1 MFVRLFSSASLVS
14 LMILLPVWCY
24 SQETIPDGT
33 TGEQLEIV
41 KDDSIPI
48 KWRDKRW
55 RLFPGKYSTLKFG
68 GGFLYEFAG
77 YSQNE
82 VGKQQMDSIGSAL
95 KPAFAVRDFR
105 IVASGQFKTKRTF
118 SWKFGAM
125 YDGVSGSWLVRETG
139 FMVGVPELWGN
150 IFVGRTKEIGRAHV

>member
-1 MFVRLFSSASLVS
+1 MSIRLLSAASLVS
-14 LMILLPVWCY
+14 LMILLPIWCY

-41 KDDSIPI
+41 KDDSIPV

-77 YSQNE
+77 YKQDAI
-82 VGKQQMDSIGSAL
+82 GKQQMDSLGTPL
-95 KPAFAVRDFR
+95 ERAFSVRDFR
-105 IVASGQFKTKRTF
+105 LVASGQFKTKRTF
-118 SWKFGAM
+118 SWKLGAM
-125 YDGVSGSWLVRETG
+125 YDGVPTIWQESISSLR
-139 FMVGVPELWGN
+139 
-150 IFVGRTKEIGRAHV
+150 